1 MPNSQLQ
8 RFEDTKVQFIDGDRG
23 VDYPSKS
30 ELSKNGDCLF
40 LNTGN
45 VTSTGF
51 VFDSIDFIS
60 FEKDQK
66 LRKGKAAHEDIIMTT
81 RGTVGNVA
89 FFDPTLPFEH
99 IRINSGMVIVRT
111 DKNEYLPYF
120 LYLFFR
126 SELFR
131 KQCLTNGSGSAQP
144 QLPISALKNISIPK
158 LSTKTQQTIIDVIQ
172 KLDKK
177 IELNN
182 KINTELEVMAKLIYD
197 YWFVQFDFPDANGKP
212 YKSSGGK
219 MVYNEEIKREI
230 PDDWSVKTLNELSN
244 RIGDGIHG
252 TPQYVDVSEFSFING
267 NNLKNGFIYTD
278 NDTKKVSAK
287 EYDKYF
293 IKLDKNTIL
302 MSINGTLG
310 NLAVFTDEKVMLGKS
325 SAYINCLEGHRAFC
339 YQYLKQSYIQK
350 NFWNIAT
357 GSTIKNLS
365 LKSLNDL
372 KLSYPNVDLILKF
385 NELINPLDGKR
396 ENIFKENKKLIE
408 LRNWL
413 LPMLMNGQVTVK
425 DA

>member
-1 MPNSQLQ
+1 M
-8 RFEDTKVQFIDGDRG
+8 
-23 VDYPSKS
+23 SK
-30 ELSKNGDCLF
+30 LKGYI
-40 LNTGN
+40 
-45 VTSTGF
+45 
-51 VFDSIDFIS
+51 DSITDNRGKNPSYYRENDVHPVLDNSLITGERYPKKAKVKRYIDSHIFNTFI
-60 FEKDQK
+60 
-66 LRKGKAAHEDIIMTT
+66 RKYSNKNDVAITL
-81 RGTVGNVA
+81 VGNGCGKCCLIPS
-89 FFDPTLPFEH
+89 DDW
-99 IRINSGMVIVRT
+99 VIIQNAIGLKTKSNLDSV
-111 DKNEYLPYF
+111 
-120 LYLFFR
+120 YLFYYLKLNR
-126 SELFR
+126 PRIMQLDG
-131 KQCLTNGSGSAQP
+131 GSSQP
-144 QLPISALKNISIPK
+144 NIRMDNFLALDVDFPNLNIQKNIARV
-158 LSTKTQQTIIDVIQ
+158 LFD
-172 KLDKK
+172 LDEK

-182 KINTELEVMAKLIYD
+182 KINTELEATAKLIYD
-197 YWFVQFDFPDANGKP
+197 YWFVQFDFPDASGKP

-219 MVYNEEIKREI
+219 MVYNQVLKREI
-230 PDDWSVKTLNELSN
+230 PDGWSVKTLNELSN

-252 TPQYVDVSEFSFING
+252 TPQYVDESEFSFING

-339 YQYLKQSYIQK
+339 YQYLKQSHIQK